1 MAEKTDEEIINEV
14 GLTSSDISEKDALEE
29 LSIKDDALVPVDQ
42 KKDSNAKSENKAI
55 ENEDKDDERNL
66 ASDKKEQNSDDIP
79 VQKKQPKIQKI
90 LIGVAVFLFLIIAI
104 GAILYFTGIFD
115 PKPVEEVK
123 QVVEKKAQPEIV
135 FNEDEIN
142 KTQLNKKL
150 TMLTKKE
157 IMDKEEFEAQENK
170 IKEEERLKK
179 EAEEKAIEDKKKEE
193 EAKLAAQ
200 FEKIEEEK
208 RLLQEQQ
215 AEFAKLQEEAKK
227 TFEDQ
232 KAQLQM
238 ALENKTIPATDTQDV
253 TNEPKQE
260 EITTNE
266 EEQTLP
272 KEQEPTMQNNNEF
285 LSFINV
291 ATIKGELYKSYLD
304 KVSKYGT
311 NLSICRDPK
320 NRIELY
326 FGPFDSQKEREKVLD
341 NLLENGFKQSYLVD
355 FTKEEYKKRC
365 EY

>member
-1 MAEKTDEEIINEV
+1 
-14 GLTSSDISEKDALEE
+14 
-29 LSIKDDALVPVDQ
+29 
-42 KKDSNAKSENKAI
+42 
-55 ENEDKDDERNL
+55 
-66 ASDKKEQNSDDIP
+66 
-79 VQKKQPKIQKI
+79 
-90 LIGVAVFLFLIIAI
+90 
-104 GAILYFTGIFD
+104 
-115 PKPVEEVK
+115 
-123 QVVEKKAQPEIV
+123 
-135 FNEDEIN
+135 
-142 KTQLNKKL
+142 
-150 TMLTKKE
+150 MLTKKE

-215 AEFAKLQEEAKK
+215 AEFARLQEEAKK